1 MILLVSDGTPDLMTV
16 LVSDGTLC
24 DTVAGSEKCMQSV
37 TYSTPVHS
45 ESVHP
50 G

>member
-1 MILLVSDGTPDLMTV
+1 MILLVSDKHFVIL